1 MYLILTNFY
10 FLEMIEKYD
19 KANQSSNNANSSS
32 SNRPR
37 TNLQVVDDNEH
48 PAANQGKSGGCC

>member
-1 MYLILTNFY
+1 
-10 FLEMIEKYD
+10 MIEKYD
-19 KANQSSNNANSSS
+19 KANQNSNSVNSSS

-37 TNLQVVDDNEH
+37 TNLQVVDDSEN